1 MAALT
6 KVVAHMKEPLWL
18 WRLKMTQASMA
29 LMEGRYDEARTL
41 ADEALII
48 GRRGGHQGA
57 DFLALVFSDHLSA
70 QTGDGQQEVE
80 QGVRAF
86 TEQRP
91 IMTRAWLMNVLVEFG
106 RIDEAAELWR
116 SIVVPHIDAIP
127 RRIPEWILA
136 RSAFADVCALL
147 GDTAVAPKIYADLL
161 PSPTSRWPPAFTP
174 SRGPVALYLGK
185 LAHLLGERDTAEAR
199 LTSALHLAAAMGSR
213 PWEAYSHLEHARLLL
228 TRHARTDI
236 KDARTH
242 LDAALHIA
250 RTLGMRPLAGQVHAL
265 AAQHRLDGDSPLSGR
280 EGQIAGMV
288 ADGLSN
294 HQIAGRLH
302 LSERTVENHVANILS
317 KLGFDSRARI
327 AVWHAVR
334 RAAD

>member
-161 PSPTSRWPPAFTP
+161 PSPTSRWPPA
-174 SRGPVALYLGK
+174 
-185 LAHLLGERDTAEAR
+185 
-199 LTSALHLAAAMGSR
+199 
-213 PWEAYSHLEHARLLL
+213 
-228 TRHARTDI
+228 
-236 KDARTH
+236 
-242 LDAALHIA
+242 
-250 RTLGMRPLAGQVHAL
+250 VH
-265 AAQHRLDGDSPLSGR
+265 PLSW
-280 EGQIAGMV
+280 
-288 ADGLSN
+288 
-294 HQIAGRLH
+294 AGRS
-302 LSERTVENHVANILS
+302 LSGETGPSV
-317 KLGFDSRARI
+317 GRARHRRSPPDQRPAPCRRDGI
-327 AVWHAVR
+327 APVGGVQPP
-334 RAAD
+334 